1 MAKFVG
7 FETRRL
13 QTTSTEISVTVG
25 GSGPPLLL
33 LHGHPQTYMQWHA
46 VAPVLAEQFTV
57 VCPDLRGCGAS
68 GKPEPSPDH
77 MNYSKRA
84 LAVDQIE
91 TMQQLG
97 FDRFAIAGHDRG
109 GRVAYRLALDAPD
122 RVSRVAILD
131 IIPTIDSFD
140 MLSRVSVPMFQ
151 WYFLAQPAPF
161 PERLLGHDP
170 DYYIDFTL
178 KRLGMEGFEFD
189 PEAQE
194 AYRAAFRDPD
204 TIRGACEDYR
214 AAPTVDYDHDAADRA
229 AGHRISAPLLI
240 LWGAGYPRP
249 WDFLAAWR
257 PWAEDLQG
265 EGLNCGHWLTE
276 ERPQETAAALAAFF
290 RDGS

>member
-1 MAKFVG
+1 VTKFEG
-7 FETRRL
+7 FETRRME
-13 QTTSTEISVTVG
+13 TTTTEISVTIG

-46 VAPVLAEQFTV
+46 VAPILAERFTV

-68 GKPEPSPDH
+68 GKPDPSPDH

-84 LAVDQIE
+84 LAADQIE

-109 GRVAYRLALDAPD
+109 GRVAYRLALDEPD

-131 IIPTIDSFD
+131 IITTVDSFD
-140 MLSRVSVPMFQ
+140 LLSRTSVPMFQ

-178 KRLGMEGFEFD
+178 QRLARDGFQFD
-189 PEAQE
+189 PEAHE
-194 AYRAAFRDPD
+194 AYRAAFRHPD
-204 TIRGACEDYR
+204 AIHGACEDYR
-214 AAPTVDYDHDAADRA
+214 AAATVDYDHDAADRD
-229 AGHRISAPLLI
+229 AGRRIIAPLLI
-240 LWGAGYPRP
+240 LWSAAYARP
-249 WDFLAAWR
+249 WDFLASWR
-257 PWAEDLQG
+257 PWAEDLHGQG
-265 EGLNCGHWLTE
+265 LDCGHWLTE
-276 ERPQETAAALAAFF
+276 ERPQETADALTAFF
-290 RDGS
+290 SDRD